1 MCSPHPEPRLRPR
14 LPSILTGNQ
23 YFRHGGGG
31 LDHTPRGLQSS
42 EATGT
47 AAVDAEAV
55 VWGGVLSVWGLSVSK
70 TPPVKPEPGPGHRR
84 TGQPCAAAGSI
95 LGAHGAP

>member
-1 MCSPHPEPRLRPR
+1 MCPPTQSPDCGLDSRRY
-14 LPSILTGNQ
+14 LPGTSTFGMAA
-23 YFRHGGGG
+23 GGG

-70 TPPVKPEPGPGHRR
+70 TPSLLPPP
-84 TGQPCAAAGSI
+84 
-95 LGAHGAP
+95 